1 MDHGAWIGNAATWGT
16 MLHGGHTSTG
26 QRHTGRPL
34 GRPIKAFRIL
44 LPVSPPPCRFVNV
57 ILSLASGAVLPTR
70 DEQSRLGAGGD
81 SLSTLD
87 LSEVKRL
94 LRSTT
99 EYVQT
104 TEYAT

>member
-1 MDHGAWIGNAATWGT
+1 M
-16 MLHGGHTSTG
+16 
-26 QRHTGRPL
+26 
-34 GRPIKAFRIL
+34 
-44 LPVSPPPCRFVNV
+44 
-57 ILSLASGAVLPTR
+57 LPTR